1 VAGRGNPKWQPG
13 ESGRPSE
20 GRDRNPGNGAGAF
33 DEAERDFVFWFA
45 VGGDTVPVAI
55 DHVGEALVGF
65 EALPFEAGAPVV
77 EEAPRPALAPVIP
90 ELAEG
95 LLQDVGGVQP
105 LVGAQ
110 QELKRALAL
119 QGEIVMAR
127 QQRVLLALDE

>member
-33 DEAERDFVFWFA
+33 DEAERDLVFGFA
-45 VGGDTVPVAI
+45 VGGDAVPVAI
-55 DHVGEALVGF
+55 DHVGEALVGS

-77 EEAPRPALAPVIP
+77 EEAPRPALAPVVP

-95 LLQDVGGVQP
+95 LLEDVGGVET
-105 LVGAQ
+105 LVGCQ
-110 QELKRALAL
+110 QERERALA
-119 QGEIVMAR
+119 V
-127 QQRVLLALDE
+127 